1 VSKQDGGASLER
13 IDEESVNKMR
23 GPEKVSKHDVV
34 VIGAGVAG
42 LCAGAI
48 LAQSG
53 KRVLVLERQK
63 QVGGRIAEIQHEGFT
78 IQLGGHIIEDTGSG
92 LGKLFE
98 YLGLQLE
105 DTGIRNNA
113 CPVYYDGAWH
123 DIRDYY
129 RDDKLE
135 YRRVVSEIVAS
146 SYEDFDKLDDVP
158 LRTWVQ
164 SRTKS
169 QGIVDFFESLAKIE
183 SMGGDHWY
191 DISASDFLYTRKLH
205 YGERRV
211 AGYSVWPKG
220 GYAKLCEDLAHVICQ
235 HGGQVE
241 TGVTVSGVAIEDG
254 AVRGVTVGR
263 RSRQANGHGSAAS
276 RIDAETVICTLPVW
290 DALKVLPEE
299 KLPPWYVDQIREC
312 SKTSNRTFWIG
323 FYAGLEEPV
332 FAQSPLELTGWMKG
346 PFTGLDGW
354 SFLPSALDPSV
365 APAGKHL
372 LCCGVVANPVHAH
385 DKAWLTQKFDELDR
399 EMDHFFPELAR
410 VTLWKQRHKVLNYN
424 IWQRPGLVGMYRP
437 ANKVPAVDGLWVAG
451 DTYRSR
457 MIGIDRS
464 ARSAI
469 TVAEGIL
476 GHRIPEFAN
485 TWRY

>member
-1 VSKQDGGASLER
+1 VA
-13 IDEESVNKMR
+13 NY
-23 GPEKVSKHDVV
+23 DVII
-34 VIGAGVAG
+34 IGAGVAG
-42 LCAGAI
+42 LCTGAI
-48 LAQSG
+48 LTRSG
-53 KRVLVLERQK
+53 KRVLVLERQS
-63 QVGGRIAEIQHEGFT
+63 QVGGRIAEVTMDGYT

-92 LGKLFE
+92 LGKVFD
-98 YLGLQLE
+98 YVGLTLE

-113 CPVYYDGAWH
+113 CPVFYDNAWH

-129 RDDKLE
+129 RHDKEE

-146 SYEDFDKLDDVP
+146 NYEDFDKLDDVP
-158 LRTWVQ
+158 LRTWAKQ
-164 SRTKS
+164 HTSS
-169 QGIVDFFESLAKIE
+169 QGIIDFFESLAKIE

-220 GYAKLCEDLAHVICQ
+220 GYAKLCTDLAEVIREN
-235 HGGQVE
+235 GGAVE
-241 TGVTVSGVAIEDG
+241 TGTTVSRAIVEDGAARGVAI
-254 AVRGVTVGR
+254 GR
-263 RSRQANGHGSAAS
+263 RKQQAGDVTGQADRLYA
-276 RIDAETVICTLPVW
+276 DTVVCTLPIW
-290 DALKVLPEE
+290 DALKVLPEQQ
-299 KLPPWYVDQIREC
+299 LPPWYVDQIKEG
-312 SKTSNRTFWIG
+312 SKLENRTFWIG
-323 FYAGLEEPV
+323 FYAALEEPV
-332 FAQSPLELTGWMKG
+332 FAESPLELTGWVKG

-365 APAGKHL
+365 APPGKHL
-372 LCCGVVANPVHAH
+372 LCCGVLANPIHSR
-385 DKAWLTQKFDELDR
+385 DKAWLDQKFDELDK
-399 EMDHFFPELAR
+399 EMDLFFPKLPK

-424 IWQRPGLVGMYRP
+424 IWQRPGLVGVYRP
-437 ANKVPAVDGLWVAG
+437 ANKVPAVEGLWVAG

-476 GHRIPEFAN
+476 GRRIPEFEN

>member
-1 VSKQDGGASLER
+1 MTVTK
-13 IDEESVNKMR
+13 
-23 GPEKVSKHDVV
+23 PDVI
-34 VIGAGVAG
+34 VIGAGIAG
-42 LCAGAI
+42 LCSAAI

-53 KRVLVLERQK
+53 KRVVVLERQK
-63 QVGGRIAEIQHEGFT
+63 DIGGRIMEIDHEGYT

-98 YLGLQLE
+98 FLGLKLE

-113 CPVYYDGAWH
+113 CPVFYDNAWH

-129 RDDKLE
+129 SKDREE

-146 SYEDFDKLDDVP
+146 SYEDFDKLDDIP
-158 LRTWVQ
+158 LRTWLKE
-164 SRTKS
+164 RTQS
-169 QGIVDFFESLAKIE
+169 QGIIDFFESLAKIE

-220 GYAKLCEDLAHVICQ
+220 GYTKLCQDLADVVLR
-235 HGGQVE
+235 HGGIIE
-241 TGVTVSGVAIEDG
+241 TGVTVDSVSIENG
-254 AVRGVTVGR
+254 AVKGVQLAQKSRANSTVAG
-263 RSRQANGHGSAAS
+263 GVD
-276 RIDAETVICTLPVW
+276 RIEADHVICTLPVW
-290 DALKVLPEE
+290 DALKVLPED
-299 KLPPWYVDQIREC
+299 KLPPWYVDQIKEC
-312 SKTSNRTFWIG
+312 SKLSNRTFWIG
-323 FYAGLEEPV
+323 FYAALEEPV
-332 FAQSPLELTGWMKG
+332 FAQSPLELTGWMRG

-365 APAGKHL
+365 APPGKHL
-372 LCCGVVANPVHAH
+372 LCCGVVADPVHAH
-385 DKAWLTQKFDELDR
+385 DKAWLDEKFDALDK
-399 EMDHFFPELAR
+399 EMQLFFPQLDK
-410 VTLWKQRHKVLNYN
+410 VTIWKQRHKVLNYN
-424 IWQRPGLVGMYRP
+424 IWQKPGLVGVYRP
-437 ANKVPAVDGLWVAG
+437 ANKVPAADGLWVAG

-469 TVAEGIL
+469 TVAEGVL
-476 GHRIPEFAN
+476 GSRIPAFAD